1 MSHIDLPEPPDEYAP
16 TGETI
21 KAYGLA
27 CYEHGGASYKA
38 GNTALL
44 EALMDMVYQH
54 CIIDE
59 QNETLSHDYLSANE
73 NAFAILAEAGMMRQT
88 DNGACFLDWAALE
101 ARKPKRQSWEEA
113 VRECVSDPA
122 EVERLLNLDKDIE

>member
-44 EALMDMVYQH
+44 ETLMALVYR
-54 CIIDE
+54 ISNGGTASEI
-59 QNETLSHDYLSANE
+59 AN
-73 NAFAILAEAGMMRQT
+73 AVDGAKKVLREAGMLSADGT
-88 DNGACFLDWAALE
+88 LDWDALD

-113 VRECVSDPA
+113 VRECVTDPA
-122 EVERLLNLDKDIE
+122 EVERLLSLDKGAE